1 VSGGQEH
8 SDGRVRRGRRNHDA
22 VVSALL
28 SLVEDGDIKPT
39 ADAIAAR
46 AGLSRRSVFQHFADL
61 EAIYEEAGARTWLK
75 IRPLF
80 DPLDTRTPL
89 SERITQ
95 FVGRRGQIFELLDP
109 FARSARL
116 REPFSAQLR
125 ANRKMI
131 VGRLFDQCRQAFE
144 PELSAD
150 GGSDDDLATALSVAT
165 SWAVWDFLRVD
176 LDLDADQVLAL
187 MDRTVRGLV
196 APAAHRDPVDSRPSS
211 R

>member
-8 SDGRVRRGRRNHDA
+8 PDGRVRRGRRNRDA
-22 VVSALL
+22 VVGALL
-28 SLVEDGDIKPT
+28 GLVEDGDIKPT

-61 EAIYEEAGARTWLK
+61 EAIYEEAGIRTWLK
-75 IRPLF
+75 ISPLF
-80 DPLDTRTPL
+80 GPLDTGAPL
-89 SERITQ
+89 PERITR
-95 FVGRRGQIFELLDP
+95 FVSTRGEIFELIDP

-131 VGRLFDQCRQAFE
+131 VGRLFEQCRQAFE

-150 GGSDDDLATALSVAT
+150 PGGDPDLATALSVAT

-176 LDLDADQVLAL
+176 LDLDAEQVLAL
-187 MDRTVRGLV
+187 MGRTVAGLL
-196 APAAHRDPVDSRPSS
+196 ADAGARQGPRRSRRD
-211 R
+211 